1 MFFSSFSLI
10 NNHIHF
16 FVQLLHRNPSAIL
29 FEGFSIIV
37 DSSISVVESLSPV
50 LPFDCEC
57 RCFLVNIQP
66 YQFIVYIKHGLQVNL
81 KVFDPDWLAGLE

>member
-50 LPFDCEC
+50 LPFDCES
-57 RCFLVNIQP
+57 RCFLLNIATT
-66 YQFIVYIKHGLQVNL
+66 ISIHCVH
-81 KVFDPDWLAGLE
+81 

>member
-1 MFFSSFSLI
+1 M
-10 NNHIHF
+10 
-16 FVQLLHRNPSAIL
+16 QLLHLNPSAIL
-29 FEGFSIIV
+29 FEGFSIWISTFV
-37 DSSISVVESLSPV
+37 ADSSVSVVESLSPV
-50 LPFDCEC
+50 LPFDCES